1 MRPFLWRCLRP
12 SGALREFF
20 SISASYS
27 LQKSSIIQKISV
39 TLSLDIIGNIFVSF
53 VCFVTTKIAK
63 ISLISKFSMIYVIVA
78 CNRKLL
84 QKEQRKG
91 IRLSRTHVN
100 RTTLIMKT
108 IEELF
113 FIFVNVFLFKQ
124 YLPTKRVH
132 LLYFRERFAH
142 LTEGHLNLIACVL
155 RLTCCAY

>member
-1 MRPFLWRCLRP
+1 M
-12 SGALREFF
+12 SHF
-20 SISASYS
+20 SSDIAAANGMSA
-27 LQKSSIIQKISV
+27 IP
-39 TLSLDIIGNIFVSF
+39 
-53 VCFVTTKIAK
+53 
-63 ISLISKFSMIYVIVA
+63 
-78 CNRKLL
+78 
-84 QKEQRKG
+84 
-91 IRLSRTHVN
+91 N